1 MIFDS
6 LKNKDNYKEF
16 TLLYKALDY
25 LSSLGPHELPD
36 STVVLIKDT
45 LFLNPVSLVS
55 RPETE
60 CAYEA
65 HKKYIDLHYILEGVE
80 GIATAH
86 PSALTETA
94 AYDEDKDIMFFQGPE
109 DGRYYLKPGQFMV
122 CFPEDAHK
130 VAMMKD
136 EPGPIKKIVFKIL
149 VPE

>member
-6 LKNKDNYKEF
+6 LKNKERYKDF
-16 TLLYKALDY
+16 PLLYQALNY
-25 LSSLGPHELPD
+25 LAQLKPDELPD

-55 RPETE
+55 RPEAE
-60 CAYEA
+60 CIYEA
-65 HKKYIDLHYILEGVE
+65 HKKYTDLHYILEGVE
-80 GIATAH
+80 GIATAA
-86 PSALTETA
+86 PSALTETS
-94 AYDEDKDIMFFQGPE
+94 AYDEAKDIMFFEGPE

-136 EPGPIKKIVFKIL
+136 NPAPIKKIVFKIL
-149 VPE
+149 AS

>member
-6 LKNKDNYKEF
+6 LKNKERYKDF
-16 TLLYKALDY
+16 PLLYQALNY
-25 LSSLGPHELPD
+25 LAQLKPDELPD

-55 RPETE
+55 RPEAE
-60 CAYEA
+60 CIYEA
-65 HKKYIDLHYILEGVE
+65 HKKYTDLHYILEGVE
-80 GIATAH
+80 GIATAA
-86 PSALTETA
+86 PSALTETS
-94 AYDEDKDIMFFQGPE
+94 AYDEAKDIMFFEGPE

-136 EPGPIKKIVFKIL
+136 NPAPIKKIVFKI
-149 VPE
+149 PAS

>member
-6 LKNKDNYKEF
+6 LKNKERYKDF
-16 TLLYKALDY
+16 PLLYQALNY
-25 LSSLGPHELPD
+25 LAQLKPDELPD

-55 RPETE
+55 RPEAE
-60 CAYEA
+60 CIYEA
-65 HKKYIDLHYILEGVE
+65 HKKYTDLHYILEGVE
-80 GIATAH
+80 GIATAA
-86 PSALTETA
+86 PSALTETS
-94 AYDEDKDIMFFQGPE
+94 AYVEAKDIMFFEGPE

-136 EPGPIKKIVFKIL
+136 NPAPIKKIVFKIL
-149 VPE
+149 AS

>member
-6 LKNKDNYKEF
+6 LKNKERYKDF
-16 TLLYKALDY
+16 PLLYQALNY
-25 LSSLGPHELPD
+25 LAQLNPDALPD
-36 STVVLIKDT
+36 STVVLIKDN

-60 CAYEA
+60 CIYEA
-65 HKKYIDLHYILEGVE
+65 HKKYTDLHYILEGVE
-80 GIATAH
+80 GIATAA
-86 PSALTETA
+86 PSALTETS
-94 AYDEDKDIMFFQGPE
+94 AYDEAKDIMFFEGPE

-136 EPGPIKKIVFKIL
+136 NPAPIKKIVFKIL
-149 VPE
+149 AS